1 MHKYF
6 KSALQSRPTKQ
17 NVCTWTP
24 YNNCHAPWKKR
35 GFRCFPH
42 TSNMAFDGW
51 LSWKIR
57 GKWES
62 QSLA

>member
-1 MHKYF
+1 MF
-6 KSALQSRPTKQ
+6 ALGLLT
-17 NVCTWTP
+17 TIATP
-24 YNNCHAPWKKR
+24 PEKKR